1 MNFLIGTVAGNHR
14 IQWAM
19 ALIAV
24 EAFLVPHGTLGQL
37 LFGGKHGTPA
47 TWATF
52 TSRSL
57 DGCGASDDE
66 WTVVGGVVFTVDL
79 NQRLEPRSSQR
90 QRFFNQRL
98 PLSVSLQESRA
109 TSKAVAVWAPFLA
122 ITGSTV
128 DVLVGTI
135 ASNDRVKSLV
145 AVFALEAFAM
155 PFASLGQHLL
165 SGKDSAATAGTTLT
179 GWCFDGSS
187 VSHCGSW
194 CVGFTG

>member
-24 EAFLVPHGTLGQL
+24 KAFLVPHGTLGQL

-66 WTVVGGVVFTVDL
+66 WTVVGGVVFTV
-79 NQRLEPRSSQR
+79 
-90 QRFFNQRL
+90 
-98 PLSVSLQESRA
+98 
-109 TSKAVAVWAPFLA
+109 
-122 ITGSTV
+122 G
-128 DVLVGTI
+128 
-135 ASNDRVKSLV
+135 
-145 AVFALEAFAM
+145 
-155 PFASLGQHLL
+155 
-165 SGKDSAATAGTTLT
+165 
-179 GWCFDGSS
+179 
-187 VSHCGSW
+187 
-194 CVGFTG
+194 